1 MSLDDY
7 TEKFYIDGYKQQLA
21 DEENVPRSLP
31 FFAAAFAVLVAIIAA
46 SKDLVP
52 TPALSA
58 YSIAVWLLLLLLA
71 LCLLASMFFLLL
83 ALWPRDFKYVMS
95 EPALH
100 DYVEELRKYY
110 AFDATLSEEDRTAAI
125 LEDLRAELSDQYRTG
140 AANNRAINFGRA
152 SKRATALCLL
162 VIALILA
169 FVMNAVMLGNAKILG
184 VSDATTGRQ
193 VEDRGSSQTNAGP
206 GPAGTNSPKAV
217 PAASSDDK
225 KGRVD

>member
-7 TEKFYIDGYKQQLA
+7 TEKFYVDGYRQQLA

-52 TPALSA
+52 TPTLNA
-58 YSIAVWLLLLLLA
+58 YSIVIWILVLLLA
-71 LCLLASMFFLLL
+71 LCLLASMVFLLI

-100 DYVEELRKYY
+100 DYVEELRTFY

-125 LEDLRAELSDQYRTG
+125 LEDLRAELSNQYRTG
-140 AANNRAINFGRA
+140 AANNREINFGRA

-169 FVMNAVMLGNAKILG
+169 FVMNVVILGNAKTLG
-184 VSDATTGRQ
+184 VSDASAGRQ
-193 VEDRGSSQTNAGP
+193 IENRGSSQTNASP
-206 GPAGTNSPKAV
+206 GLPGTDSSKTV
-217 PAASSDDK
+217 PATSPDDK